1 MQVEGILY
9 NVVLKAVHVETAVD
23 HGNEKRMLFRD
34 GNQRSRHIPKGLGR
48 HDSDNVQTT
57 PPMESFF
64 CSLFVDAIQMT
75 AKTEAKSM
83 LTDGDNRR
91 SNRNVDCYDCRLFR
105 FTLFT
110 VRSRIFQSCIGYD
123 VTIKNR
129 TGSPESDNLLNIVVS
144 RISLVTLEL
153 SASDVQRCTSDRKI
167 LVGRSETSLPTS
179 SLRLN
184 RAVPVPHGHKG
195 HAALSAHEL
204 VSRTISSP
212 DTVRSS
218 FRPE

>member
-1 MQVEGILY
+1 MLIVTI
-9 NVVLKAVHVETAVD
+9 VD
-23 HGNEKRMLFRD
+23 CFV
-34 GNQRSRHIPKGLGR
+34 SR
-48 HDSDNVQTT
+48 
-57 PPMESFF
+57 
-64 CSLFVDAIQMT
+64 CSLSDPGSFNLALGMT
-75 AKTEAKSM
+75 S
-83 LTDGDNRR
+83 
-91 SNRNVDCYDCRLFR
+91 
-105 FTLFT
+105 
-110 VRSRIFQSCIGYD
+110 QQ
-123 VTIKNR
+123 R

-204 VSRTISSP
+204 VSRTISSS